1 MAGPAASTSAPVRGP
16 RVWWR
21 RLSRKARIALIAIT
35 LLVFLVVS
43 GLLAR
48 YFSAENAERADF
60 LALVEA
66 EHSGD
71 VDAVLGRLDGCRT
84 EAKCVAQVHAIV
96 SDARVRQQGQAK
108 LLQVESKTAG
118 SLFGASGKTRLA
130 WTVLGGHPV
139 VQCVN
144 VRRTGNP
151 LTGIDV
157 KLLSISSPISNEGKC
172 HPPTREESFEEEA
185 NEVELG
191 HSSH

>member
-1 MAGPAASTSAPVRGP
+1 VRGP

-21 RLSRKARIALIAIT
+21 GLPRKTRRIAIALA
-35 LLVFLVVS
+35 LLVFLAIS

-48 YFSAENAERADF
+48 YFSAENAERAAF

-66 EHSGD
+66 EHRGD
-71 VDAVLGRLDGCRT
+71 ADAVLARLDGCGA
-84 EAKCVAQVHAIV
+84 EPKCVAQAHAIV
-96 SDARVRQQGQAK
+96 ADRRVRQQGRVK

-118 SLFGASGKTRLA
+118 SLFGATGKTRLA
-130 WTVLGGHPV
+130 WTVLGGRPV

-157 KLLSISSPISNEGKC
+157 RLLSISAPISNEGKC
-172 HPPTREESFEEEA
+172 HAPTDEEKFEEEA
-185 NEVELG
+185 TEVELG
-191 HSSH
+191 H

>member
-21 RLSRKARIALIAIT
+21 GLSRRTRIALIAIT
-35 LLVFLVVS
+35 LLVFLAIS

-66 EHSGD
+66 EHRGA
-71 VDAVLGRLDGCRT
+71 VNAVLGRLDGCHT
-84 EAKCVAQVHAIV
+84 EPKCVAQVHAIV
-96 SDARVRQQGQAK
+96 GDARVHQQGQVK

-118 SLFGASGKTRLA
+118 SLFGATGKTRLA
-130 WTVLGGHPV
+130 WTVLGGRPV

-144 VRRTGNP
+144 VQRTGNP

-157 KLLSISSPISNEGKC
+157 KLLSISAPISNEGKC
-172 HPPTREESFEEEA
+172 HPPTAEESFEEEA
-185 NEVELG
+185 TEVELG
-191 HSSH
+191 HGSH